1 MRTAVIAGLVLLC
14 AFVGWWAWRSLST
27 PESER
32 VAVLEEQVRVAKA
45 DADREAATVAAL
57 REELE
62 EARSQSVRIDTLIRT
77 VLRNPPMT
85 RPVIPARPALDA
97 ASRDSLLNLLTTSER
112 YADAVTQENRMLRSV
127 LDSAATIFDRYRSAA
142 DSTIEAQMRQL
153 SAQQRQIVGLQGI
166 IEVRECRIL
175 GLLKCP
181 SRTVAAIG
189 GAVLGAG
196 AVIYVKR

>member
-1 MRTAVIAGLVLLC
+1 MRTAVIAGLVLVC
-14 AFVGWWAWRSLST
+14 ALVGWWAYRSLTT

-32 VAVLEEQVRVAKA
+32 VAVLEEQVRVAA
-45 DADREAATVAAL
+45 EDAKRDSIRVA
-57 REELE
+57 ELQAE
-62 EARSQSVRIDTLIRT
+62 LTEARSQSVRIDTLIRT
-77 VLRNPPMT
+77 VLRNPPAT